1 MSIEIPPSDVREVI
15 DKIAQY
21 VAGKGRTIE
30 EKIIE
35 KEKDNPLFEFLKDRN
50 NEYTPYYEAKL
61 EEYAKSK
68 GMHVQKRVR
77 PLEDPT
83 ETSQKIKKEPSKA
96 KKTQDDLRREMSK
109 KKNLKP
115 PPPDQFATI
124 HPELHMLD
132 SEIIKLTAQFVTR
145 NGQKFLSALI
155 DRQSNNPQFD
165 FLKPTHKLFTYFT
178 SLLDSYS
185 KSFVPKSEY
194 INKLKKY
201 STDKSSILENCG
213 SRYEYERQAMWEEKE
228 KERQKKEKT
237 GKPQPEEEEE
247 YEVDWDDFIIV
258 QVIDFDEDEQFIQ
271 PDINQMGIDDVSNK
285 IDKADIEIKKEIS
298 KMEGIMVHPD
308 NQEGIK
314 IVTDYVRTRGDN
326 KESTQQ
332 WPKCGK
338 NIPLAEWTEHL
349 KIELLDPKWREEKI
363 DHLNRLK
370 NPTTAEGD
378 QISRSIKNLM
388 ANRPDIAKINT
399 DDRIKMMTQD
409 QANPGGARIIWDGHS
424 NSITRTTANS
434 AMLAQQQRR
443 NIEEAMKSRSG
454 LDPNM
459 PPMPPAFNP
468 QLNQLRPPT
477 QTQLLGYQLPPAHN
491 LQNPYGGPPK
501 KPNQDN
507 K

>member
-1 MSIEIPPSDVREVI
+1 MSLEIPPPDIKETI
-15 DKIAQY
+15 DEIAKF
-21 VAGKGRTIE
+21 VVGKGRSIE

-35 KEKDNPLFEFLKDRN
+35 REKDNPLFEFLKDRN
-50 NEYTPYYEAKL
+50 NVYNSYYEAKL

-68 GMHVQKRVR
+68 GMHVQKRIR
-77 PLEDPT
+77 TIEDPAEST
-83 ETSQKIKKEPSKA
+83 QKVKKDTSKA
-96 KKTQDDLRREMSK
+96 KKTQDDLRREMNK

-124 HPELHMLD
+124 HPELHILD

-145 NGQKFLSALI
+145 NGQKFLSVLI

-165 FLKPTHKLFTYFT
+165 FLKPSHKLFTYFT

-201 STDKSSILENCG
+201 STDKMAILENWG
-213 SRYEYERQAMWEEKE
+213 SRYEFEKQIIWEEKE
-228 KERQKKEKT
+228 KERQKKEKS
-237 GKPQPEEEEE
+237 GKAQPEEEEE

-258 QVIDFDEDEQFIQ
+258 QVIDFEDDEQFVQ

-285 IDKADIEIKKEIS
+285 IEKVDVEIKKELS

-314 IVTDYVRTRGDN
+314 IVTDYVRTKSDN
-326 KESTQQ
+326 KDMTQQ
-332 WPKCGK
+332 CPKWGK

-363 DHLNRLK
+363 DFLNRLK

-378 QISRSIKNLM
+378 QISRSLKTLM
-388 ANRPDIAKINT
+388 ANRPDIAKVNT
-399 DDRIKMMTQD
+399 DDRIRMMTQD

-443 NIEEAMKSRSG
+443 NMEEAIKSRSG
-454 LDPNM
+454 MDPNIPTM
-459 PPMPPAFNP
+459 LPTFNP

-477 QTQLLGYQLPPAHN
+477 QTQLLGYQIPT
-491 LQNPYGGPPK
+491 QNQYHGMPPK
-501 KPNQDN
+501 KPNQEN